1 MRSTRCKFPTEV
13 FEKIQERRLDK
24 VVEKLLKSSSDKP
37 INKIYF
43 DGRKVY
49 RAWGSKSKTRQGCIY
64 RKFFRMKKRRK
75 V

>member
-1 MRSTRCKFPTEV
+1 MRSVRCKFPTPV
-13 FEKIQERRLDK
+13 SEKIRERRLDK
-24 VVEKLLKSSSDKP
+24 IVRSLLKSSSDKP

-49 RAWGSKSKTRQGCIY
+49 RAWGSKSKTRTGCIY